1 MNSQL
6 NHTFSSPFSPFY
18 YSQTLLVVAPLKV
31 RCFRRSSGP
40 APVPGVSVKKL
51 TSKAP
56 IPRRA
61 RNFLKTV
68 RRDAQAALF
77 DYLHCT
83 RGFSYLDSEQIS
95 RNAPRFLR
103 YLVSK
108 IKRDEK
114 DVTGALTR
122 FFRYHPIN
130 EFEPFLES
138 LGLSQYAVASLLPDN
153 MMFLTDDTSL
163 LDNYHVLFDYG
174 VPHTKI
180 GKIFKEAGEVFRY
193 GYGVLNM
200 KLRDFENLGLCQST
214 VINLVICCPNLLLPG
229 KKDEFIVVLDKL
241 KDIGFESDW
250 IVSCLSSKHTY
261 NWSRIHDTMC
271 FLSEISYS
279 NPQMITLVKANP
291 PLLFEGS
298 RAYLLVTQLV
308 KLGLS
313 RNTIYHWFTE
323 NPKILTF
330 NHAKRI
336 CRAIK
341 FLREIGMD
349 RENIAGTVSAN
360 IQLIGTYPL
369 KYPNFVLKDFKGDR
383 ACLSKII
390 QEDPMN
396 LLRLASDWETK
407 SLWKRT
413 ELSNSLL
420 KKAFLLSLGYVENS
434 DEMKKVFKL
443 VEGRGGLL
451 QERFDC
457 LVEAGLDRNDVVQMF
472 RRTPKMLNG
481 TKEEI
486 LKKIENVKKYSSF
499 GVESIVRF
507 PTFLTYGNYRIKCR
521 LSMYEWAKQ
530 RGALSPTLTLS
541 TILAS
546 TETRFFKYYVN
557 VHPDGPAMWESL
569 KKRFLSS

>member
-1 MNSQL
+1 MNLQL
-6 NHTFSSPFSPFY
+6 NHTFSSPSSPFY
-18 YSQTLLVVAPLKV
+18 YSQTLLVLAPLKI
-31 RCFRRSSGP
+31 RCSLRSPEPGS
-40 APVPGVSVKKL
+40 APEVSVSKL
-51 TSKAP
+51 TSEAP
-56 IPRRA
+56 IPLRA
-61 RNFLKTV
+61 RKFVRSV
-68 RRDAQAALF
+68 RRDAEAALF

-83 RGFSYLDSEQIS
+83 RGFSYLDSELIS
-95 RNAPRFLR
+95 RNSPRFLR

-108 IKRDEK
+108 IRRDEK
-114 DVTGALTR
+114 DVAGALTR

-130 EFEPFLES
+130 EFEPFFES
-138 LGLSQYAVASLLPDN
+138 LGLGRYDVACLLPDN
-153 MMFLTDDTSL
+153 MMFLTDDTTL

-214 VINLVICCPNLLLPG
+214 VIDLVICCPNLLLPG

-250 IVSCLSSKHTY
+250 IVSCLSSKQTY
-261 NWSRIHDTMC
+261 NWRRVLDTTC

-291 PLLFEGS
+291 ALLFEGTQ
-298 RAYLLVTQLV
+298 AYLLVTQLV

-313 RNTIYHWFTE
+313 RNTIYLWFTE
-323 NPKILTF
+323 NPKILTL

-336 CRAIK
+336 CKAIK
-341 FLREIGMD
+341 FLLEIGMD
-349 RENIAGTVSAN
+349 RENIARTVSTN
-360 IQLIGTYPL
+360 IQVIGKYPL

-383 ACLSKII
+383 ARLSKII
-390 QEDPMN
+390 QKDPMN
-396 LLRLASDWETK
+396 LLRLASNWETK

-413 ELSNSLL
+413 ELSNLKL
-420 KKAFLLSLGYVENS
+420 KKAFLLRLGYVKNS
-434 DEMKKVFKL
+434 DEMKKVFKS
-443 VEGRGGLL
+443 VEARGDLL

-486 LKKIENVKKYSSF
+486 LKKIEILKKYSSF

-521 LSMYEWAKQ
+521 LSMYEWGKE
-530 RGALSPTLTLS
+530 RGVLRPTLTLS
-541 TILAS
+541 TILVS
-546 TETRFFKYYVN
+546 TEGRFLKYYVN
-557 VHPDGPAMWESL
+557 VHPYGPAMWESL
-569 KKRFLSS
+569 KIRFLSS